1 MFKFLR
7 LIVAIALL
15 LTTIGCTTIESATGI
30 PRVYQATIADTATT
44 VIALSNGAHE
54 LNPAG
59 FAGATIGKLVYLLY
73 IRRDL
78 TEEQQSNY
86 DRVATSLWTGAAA
99 NNAVQLLAPGTGLL
113 LSLSLGAW
121 VGWTIWQGW

>member
-1 MFKFLR
+1 MFKFIR
-7 LIVAIALL
+7 LLITIALL
-15 LTTIGCTTIESATGI
+15 LASVGCTTIESNVGI

-44 VIALSNGAHE
+44 AIALSNGAHE

-59 FAGATIGKLVYLLY
+59 FAGATVGKLVYLYL
-73 IRRDL
+73 RQDL
-78 TEEQQSNY
+78 PADKQQEY

-113 LSLSLGAW
+113 LSLSLGIY
-121 VGWTIWQGW
+121 VGLSIWQGW